1 MSRSNLLGTLIF
13 LGFIVLSNAVYV
25 ISETQRGVLLRFGE
39 VVKTDLAPGLHF
51 KTPFVNSVRKFDGR
65 ILTVDSTPERFF
77 TQEQK
82 QLIVDSYAKFRVI
95 DVAKYYTATNGEEF
109 RAAALLSQRI
119 NDDLRNQ
126 VAGRSVQ
133 EVVSGERDQLMEAVK
148 ARLNETVLTELGV
161 EVIDVRVKKIDLP
174 NEVSQ
179 SVYRRMNAEREKEAR
194 ELRSEG
200 KEIAEGMR
208 AEADRKVTVIEAEA
222 VRDAEITRGDGDA
235 NATRIYA
242 DSFNRDP
249 EFYAFTRSLNAYQQ
263 TFASGSDIM
272 LLQPDSQFF
281 QYLRDP
287 KAGK

>member
-222 VRDAEITRGDGDA
+222 VRDAEIIRGDGDA
-235 NATRIYA
+235 TATRIYA

-263 TFASGSDIM
+263 TFANGSDIM

-287 KAGK
+287 NAGK